1 MEKNVYGWYW
11 LNNLNGKYS
20 TSKIWTNIL
29 WYLVVNM
36 RWAYYGLF
44 VVANAR
50 PPRCFVVGI
59 FGQTIAALKQDPSVN
74 MDNWKLTMIGPP
86 KNMTIAIHPRSLT

>member
-36 RWAYYGLF
+36 CWAYYGLF
-44 VVANAR
+44 VVVNAR

-74 MDNWKLTMIGPP
+74 MDKLKAQDDWAT
-86 KNMTIAIHPRSLT
+86 KKKWRLQYTHEV